1 MAPASKQQEI
11 DMEREI
17 NLLSDDELNAVVG
30 GRTNLANLGNRP
42 HVLPPGSISA
52 GNSFTGKVEAAT
64 MVGIFLEVCIFA
76 ALW

>member
-1 MAPASKQQEI
+1 
-11 DMEREI
+11 MEREI

-42 HVLPPGSISA
+42 HVLPPGSVSA
-52 GNSFTGKVEAAT
+52 GDSFKANVE
-64 MVGIFLEVCIFA
+64 VVSGLLIFAEICIFA